1 MKLLLKNLGLLM
13 SIAGAA
19 LLIVCGLTGNTDDN
33 RVLGTASVIIVM
45 GLVVYITL
53 NKRIDG

>member
-13 SIAGAA
+13 IIAGAA

-33 RVLGTASVIIVM
+33 RVLGAASIIIVM

>member
-13 SIAGAA
+13 IIAGAA
-19 LLIVCGLTGNTDDN
+19 LLFVCVLTGNTDDK
-33 RVLGTASVIIVM
+33 RGLGTVSVIIVM

>member
-13 SIAGAA
+13 IIAGAA
-19 LLIVCGLTGNTDDN
+19 LLIVCGLTENTDDN